1 MRINLAKVVPFL
13 AMVVVFLL
21 WAAAQNTGTDE
32 SPDDGY
38 DYGYDTPDTGRA
50 DAYFDSVATQLAD
63 PGVYVDPE
71 VTEISPAEAE
81 RLDALAART
90 AGPVRVLVVP
100 ADALREHDPDDPEA
114 AYGNDISYADD
125 ELPGQLY
132 DRVGVD
138 GTYAVL
144 VDADSSYDGRSFSAY
159 QFSEERPFYEVENAL
174 DQAVDCCAPDYV
186 SMLEAFLAH
195 AGEEQTNPWPVIGW
209 LVGGI
214 GLVLALIIGGRRWQR
229 HRRRKAE
236 DAQVADALRP
246 SLQEEVVELSRT
258 VAALPPVPTGV
269 AGGDDELSNHTR
281 QVLDLVEEAR
291 HRLDAGTDAGS
302 GAGEGLSRMDTPDEV
317 EDVVR
322 RLADARYE
330 LVVIDALRSG
340 RPAPE
345 KTAPCFFD
353 PRHGP
358 SVAERPFKPEFG
370 LERQVPVCAKC
381 AEEVDAG
388 HKPAVRTFSLSGVVK
403 PYWEW
408 DRYTRPYV
416 NGYWQRHRFADPSV
430 QRVRYAPLPAV
441 SRHDEPGW
449 GGIQF
454 VWESDGGSGGSGG
467 SGSGSGHRFSG
478 SSGSRRSFGGGS
490 SRRSSSRSGGSRRF

>member
-13 AMVVVFLL
+13 CLIGIFLL
-21 WAAAQNTGTDE
+21 WAAAQNSGTDE

-50 DAYFDSVATQLAD
+50 DAYFDAVAIQLAD
-63 PGVYVDPE
+63 PGVYVDPA
-71 VTEISPAEAE
+71 VTEISADEAA
-81 RLDALAART
+81 RLDAIAADT
-90 AGPVRVLVVP
+90 AGPVRVLVVS
-100 ADALREHDPDDPEA
+100 ADALRESDPSDPDA
-114 AYGNDISYADD
+114 AYGNEISYADD

-144 VDADSSYDGRSFSAY
+144 VDADSSFEGRSFSAY
-159 QFSEERPFYEVENAL
+159 QFSEERPFYEVEG
-174 DQAVDCCAPDYV
+174 AVDKAVSCCAPDYT
-186 SMLEAFLAH
+186 SMLDRFLEDAD
-195 AGEEQTNPWPVIGW
+195 EEQTNPWPIVGW
-209 LVGGI
+209 VVAGI
-214 GLVLALIIGGRRWQR
+214 AALIALVVGTRRFRRRRWL
-229 HRRRKAE
+229 KAE

-246 SLQEEVVELSRT
+246 SLQEEVVELSQT
-258 VAALPPVPTGV
+258 VAALPPAP
-269 AGGDDELSNHTR
+269 AGGGPGDELNNRTR

-291 HRLDAGTDAGS
+291 HRLDVDDGRA
-302 GAGEGLSRMDTPDEV
+302 RMDTPDEV

-330 LVVIDALRSG
+330 LAAIDALRNG
-340 RPAPE
+340 RPVPE

-358 SVAERPFKPEFG
+358 SVDTRPFTPEFG

-388 HKPAVRTFSLSGVVK
+388 RKPAVRTFSLSGVVK

-408 DRYTRPYV
+408 DRFTRPYV
-416 NGYWQRHRFADPSV
+416 NGYWRGHTFADAGVQRSRFAPS
-430 QRVRYAPLPAV
+430 PAV
-441 SRHDEPGW
+441 SRPDKPAW
-449 GGIQF
+449 SGIQF
-454 VWESDGGSGGSGG
+454 VWESDDSSGG
-467 SGSGSGHRFSG
+467 SGSGGGGRRFSG
-478 SSGSRRSFGGGS
+478 SSGSRSSFGGGS
-490 SRRSSSRSGGSRRF
+490 SSRSSQRSGGSRRF

>member
-13 AMVVVFLL
+13 CLVGIFLL
-21 WAAAQNTGTDE
+21 WAAAQNSGTDE

-50 DAYFDSVATQLAD
+50 DAYFDAVAIKLAD
-63 PGVYVDPE
+63 PGVYVDPA
-71 VTEISPAEAE
+71 VTEISADDEA
-81 RLDALAART
+81 RLDAIATDT

-100 ADALREHDPDDPEA
+100 ADALRESDPGDPDA
-114 AYGNDISYADD
+114 AYGNNISYADD

-144 VDADSSYDGRSFSAY
+144 VDADSSSDGRSFTAY
-159 QFSEERPFYEVENAL
+159 QFAEERPFYEVEG
-174 DQAVDCCAPDYV
+174 AVDKAVNCCAPDYT
-186 SMLEAFLAH
+186 SMLDKFLEH
-195 AGEEQTNPWPVIGW
+195 AGEEQTNPWPIVGW
-209 LVGGI
+209 VVAGIAALVA
-214 GLVLALIIGGRRWQR
+214 LVVGSGRFRR
-229 HRRRKAE
+229 RRRRKAE

-246 SLQEEVVELSRT
+246 SLQEEVVELSQT
-258 VAALPPVPTGV
+258 VAALPPAP
-269 AGGDDELSNHTR
+269 AGGGAGDELNNRTR

-291 HRLDAGTDAGS
+291 HRLDADDGQAQ
-302 GAGEGLSRMDTPDEV
+302 MDTPDEV

-330 LVVIDALRSG
+330 LAAIDALRTG
-340 RPAPE
+340 RPVPE

-358 SVAERPFKPEFG
+358 SVDERPFTPEFG
-370 LERQVPVCAKC
+370 LERQVPVCARC

-388 HKPAVRTFSLSGVVK
+388 RKPVVRTFSLSGVVK

-416 NGYWQRHRFADPSV
+416 NGYWQRHKYADPGVQRIRFAPS
-430 QRVRYAPLPAV
+430 PAV
-441 SRHDEPGW
+441 SRPDKPAW
-449 GGIQF
+449 SGIQF
-454 VWESDGGSGGSGG
+454 VWESDAGSGGSGG
-467 SGSGSGHRFSG
+467 SGSGGGSRFSG

-490 SRRSSSRSGGSRRF
+490 SSRSTQRSGGSRRF

>member
-13 AMVVVFLL
+13 CLIGIFLL

-50 DAYFDSVATQLAD
+50 DAYFDAVATELAD
-63 PGVYVDPE
+63 PGVYVDPA
-71 VTEISPAEAE
+71 VTRISAGDAA
-81 RLDALAART
+81 RLDGLAADT

-100 ADALREHDPDDPEA
+100 ADALRERDPSEPDA

-144 VDADSSYDGRSFSAY
+144 VDAESSFDGRSFTAY
-159 QFSEERPFYEVENAL
+159 QFSEERPFYEVETAL
-174 DQAVDCCAPDYV
+174 DRAVDCCAPDYV
-186 SMLEAFLAH
+186 SMLETFLDH
-195 AGEEQTNPWPVIGW
+195 ADEEQANPWPIVGW

-214 GLVLALIIGGRRWQR
+214 GLVLALIIGGSRWQR
-229 HRRRKAE
+229 RRRRKAE

-246 SLQEEVVELSRT
+246 ALQEEVVELSQT
-258 VAALPPVPTGV
+258 VAALPPA
-269 AGGDDELSNHTR
+269 AGDELENRTR

-291 HRLDAGTDAGS
+291 HRLDAQSDGGDGR
-302 GAGEGLSRMDTPDEV
+302 SRMDTPAEV

-330 LVVIDALRSG
+330 LAAIDALRNG
-340 RPAPE
+340 RPVPD

-358 SVAERPFKPEFG
+358 SVAERAFKPEFG

-388 HKPAVRTFSLSGVVK
+388 RKPAARTFSLDGVVK
-403 PYWEW
+403 PYWDF

-416 NGYWQRHRFADPSV
+416 NGYWQRHAFADPSV
-430 QRVRYAPLPAV
+430 QRIRFAPSPAV
-441 SRHDEPGW
+441 SRPDKPAW
-449 GGIQF
+449 GGVQF
-454 VWESDGGSGGSGG
+454 VWESEGGSGGSGG
-467 SGSGSGHRFSG
+467 SGSGGGRRFSG

-490 SRRSSSRSGGSRRF
+490 SSRSTRRSGGSRRF

>member
-13 AMVVVFLL
+13 CLVGIFLL

-50 DAYFDSVATQLAD
+50 DAYFDAVAIELAD
-63 PGVYVDPE
+63 PGLYVDPA
-71 VTEISPAEAE
+71 VTEISAADAD
-81 RLDALAART
+81 RLDAMAKDT
-90 AGPVRVLVVP
+90 AGPVRVLVVS
-100 ADALREHDPDDPEA
+100 ADALRESDPSDPDA

-144 VDADSSYDGRSFSAY
+144 VDASSSFEGRSFTAY
-159 QFSEERPFYEVENAL
+159 QFSEERPFYEVETAL

-186 SMLEAFLAH
+186 SMLETFLGH
-195 AGEEQTNPWPVIGW
+195 ADEEQANPWPIVGW

-214 GLVLALIIGGRRWQR
+214 GLVVALIIGGSRWQR
-229 HRRRKAE
+229 RRRRVAE

-258 VAALPPVPTGV
+258 VAALPPAP
-269 AGGDDELSNHTR
+269 AGGGADELKNRTR

-291 HRLDAGTDAGS
+291 HRLDVDDGQA
-302 GAGEGLSRMDTPDEV
+302 RMDTPDEV

-330 LVVIDALRSG
+330 LAAIDALRNG
-340 RPAPE
+340 RPVPE

-358 SVAERPFKPEFG
+358 SVAARPFTPEFG
-370 LERQVPVCAKC
+370 LERQVPVCARC

-388 HKPAVRTFSLSGVVK
+388 GKPAVRTFSLSGVVK

-416 NGYWQRHRFADPSV
+416 NGYWKGHTFADPSV
-430 QRVRYAPLPAV
+430 QRIRFAPSPAV
-441 SRHDEPGW
+441 SRPHKPAW
-449 GGIQF
+449 SGIQF
-454 VWESDGGSGGSGG
+454 VWEGDEGSSGSGGSGG
-467 SGSGSGHRFSG
+467 GRRFSG
-478 SSGSRRSFGGGS
+478 SSGSRSSFGGGS
-490 SRRSSSRSGGSRRF
+490 SSRSTRRSGGSRRF

>member
-13 AMVVVFLL
+13 GVVVMFIL
-21 WAAAQNTGTDE
+21 WAAAQNTGTEE
-32 SPDDGY
+32 SPDDSY

-50 DAYFDSVATQLAD
+50 DAYFDAVAIQLAD
-63 PGVYVDPE
+63 PGVYVDPA
-71 VTEISPAEAE
+71 VTSIGADDAA

-100 ADALREHDPDDPEA
+100 ADALRESDPSDPDA

-144 VDADSSYDGRSFSAY
+144 VDATSSYDGRSFTAY
-159 QFSEERPFYEVENAL
+159 QFSEERPFYEVETAL
-174 DQAVDCCAPDYV
+174 DRAVDCCAPDYV
-186 SMLEAFLAH
+186 SMLETFLDH
-195 AGEEQTNPWPVIGW
+195 AGEEQANPWPIVGW

-214 GLVLALIIGGRRWQR
+214 GLVLALIIGGSRWQR
-229 HRRRKAE
+229 HRRRATE

-246 SLQEEVVELSRT
+246 ALQEEVVELSQK
-258 VAALPPVPTGV
+258 VAALPPAPVSS
-269 AGGDDELSNHTR
+269 DEIGNRTR

-291 HRLDAGTDAGS
+291 HRLDAQANGGDGQT
-302 GAGEGLSRMDTPDEV
+302 RMDTPDEV

-330 LVVIDALRSG
+330 LAAIDALRNG

-358 SVAERPFKPEFG
+358 SADQAPFTPEGGAERT
-370 LERQVPVCAKC
+370 VPVCAHC
-381 AEEVDAG
+381 RDDLAAG
-388 HKPAVRTFSLSGVVK
+388 RVPESRTLTIGNVVR
-403 PYWEW
+403 PYWQW

-416 NGYWQRHRFADPSV
+416 NGYWQRHTFADRGVQRIRFAPS
-430 QRVRYAPLPAV
+430 PTV
-441 SRHDEPGW
+441 SRPEKPAW
-449 GGIQF
+449 GGIEF

-467 SGSGSGHRFSG
+467 SGAGGGRRFSG

-490 SRRSSSRSGGSRRF
+490 SRRSTRRSGGSRRF